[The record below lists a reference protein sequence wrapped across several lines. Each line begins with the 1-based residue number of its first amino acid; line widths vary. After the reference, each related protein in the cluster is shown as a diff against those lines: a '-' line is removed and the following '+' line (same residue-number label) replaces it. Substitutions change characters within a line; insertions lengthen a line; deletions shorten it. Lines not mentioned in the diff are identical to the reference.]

1 MNQLSD
7 IDPGGRWSIPIC
19 SVIKRRQAAL
29 VWWLS
34 HCQRYRAD
42 GSVSMKAGSY
52 FATFHSLC
60 RILLTFVISNTRSHC
75 LGGYI
80 TRIVVGDDGLDV
92 GEEIAIKLEV
102 AHPEYDFGLDKN
114 DIGLIFLQKSVAIDV
129 PLLRLNDVS
138 SLPAPGSTVYVMGWG
153 DTDAAR
159 SIQNMP
165 DELMIVELEV
175 ISNADCEKAESGT
188 DSYDGYIFDD
198 MLCTE
203 HEGQDACQGD
213 SGENITMFD
222 VRSTSTSRR
231 LSAQR
236 SCSLFHVGGP
246 LIIPGYDP
254 ESDVQVGV
262 VSWGIGCAFLPG
274 VFSRVSTNY
283 GWILQTVCGSSKD
296 PPVSLCGDAT
306 DLDQVQVQ

>member
-1 MNQLSD
+1 MMQLISTAWLLQLLAPPMTSANIMLHYGNEDLSD
-7 IDPGGRWSIPIC
+7 SFLSKEKRIIGGQGADDGRYPYAVSL
-19 SVIKRRQAAL
+19 KDDRQHLCGGSLIAKDTVLTAA
-29 VWWLS
+29 
-34 HCQRYRAD
+34 
-42 GSVSMKAGSY
+42 
-52 FATFHSLC
+52 
-60 RILLTFVISNTRSHC
+60 HC

-92 GEEIAIKLEV
+92 GEEIAVKFEM
-102 AHPEYDFGLDKN
+102 AHPDYYFDLDKN
-114 DIGLIFLQKSVAIDV
+114 DIGLIFLQKPVTIDL
-129 PLLRLNDVS
+129 PLLRPNDDS
-138 SLPAPGSTVYVMGWG
+138 SLPVPGSTVYVMGWG
-153 DTDAAR
+153 DTDPTK

-188 DSYDGYIFDD
+188 DSYDGYISDD

-203 HEGQDACQGD
+203 YEGQDACQGD
-213 SGENITMFD
+213 S
-222 VRSTSTSRR
+222 
-231 LSAQR
+231 
-236 SCSLFHVGGP
+236 GGP

-283 GWILQTVCGSSKD
+283 GWIQQTVCGSSTD
-296 PPVSLCGDAT
+296 PPVSLCGDVA
-306 DLDQVQVQ
+306 DLGQIKVQ

>member
-1 MNQLSD
+1 
-7 IDPGGRWSIPIC
+7 
-19 SVIKRRQAAL
+19 
-29 VWWLS
+29 
-34 HCQRYRAD
+34 
-42 GSVSMKAGSY
+42 
-52 FATFHSLC
+52 
-60 RILLTFVISNTRSHC
+60 
-75 LGGYI
+75 
-80 TRIVVGDDGLDV
+80 
-92 GEEIAIKLEV
+92 
-102 AHPEYDFGLDKN
+102 
-114 DIGLIFLQKSVAIDV
+114 
-129 PLLRLNDVS
+129 
-138 SLPAPGSTVYVMGWG
+138 MGWG

-188 DSYDGYIFDD
+188 DSYNGYISDD

-213 SGENITMFD
+213 S
-222 VRSTSTSRR
+222 
-231 LSAQR
+231 
-236 SCSLFHVGGP
+236 GGP

-283 GWILQTVCGSSKD
+283 GWIQQTVCGSSKD
-296 PPVSLCGDAT
+296 PPVNLCGDAT